1 MARGAPGPLSPF
13 SIHSSDRFIMLDKKW
28 LFPAVTVAIV
38 VLTGTILYCSGKIL
52 LPAAVAFA
60 LAYLFDPI
68 VGYLQR
74 KGVTRSLSVLAVI
87 LAGSLLTVLAGVF
100 FASSIAAEFQSVEIN
115 LPQYAGRLYGM
126 IPEGAKHYLG
136 IETSEKAY
144 RQMQV
149 LLEQLRGVSFDVAR
163 ETLAFLKQ
171 AVTSTL
177 SFILSILGYVVLP
190 LYLYYFLKDMPKI
203 HQGIITLVPLRHR
216 AAFSATTGEI
226 RGILSGFI
234 RGQLTV
240 CAILAVLYSIGLLV
254 IGIDLA
260 VVIGTLS
267 GILFIIP
274 YLGTMFGIVVSVI
287 MAALKFHD
295 ILHPLLCLGW
305 FALVQALEG
314 MVITPKIV
322 GDSVGLHPV
331 VTIIALL
338 VAGQLFGVV
347 GMLLAVPATAVLKVF
362 LSSYLGYYR
371 ATPFFS
377 GK

>member
-1 MARGAPGPLSPF
+1 MQNKRW
-13 SIHSSDRFIMLDKKW
+13 I
-28 LFPAVTVAIV
+28 FPAVTFAIV
-38 VLTGTILYCSGKIL
+38 VLAGIILYSSGKIL
-52 LPAAVAFA
+52 LPAAAAFA
-60 LAYLFDPI
+60 LAYLFDPL

-74 KGVTRSLSVLAVI
+74 KGCNRALSVLTVI
-87 LAGSLLTVLAGVF
+87 LAASLLTVLAGF
-100 FASSIAAEFQSVEIN
+100 FFVSSIAGEFQSVEIN
-115 LPQYAGRLYGM
+115 LPEYAGRLYGM
-126 IPEGAKHYLG
+126 IPEGAKQYLG

-144 RQMQV
+144 RQMQA

-163 ETLAFLKQ
+163 ETFSFLKQ

-177 SFILSILGYVVLP
+177 SFILSILGYVVIP

-203 HQGIITLVPLRHR
+203 HAGIIDLVPERHR
-216 AAFSATTGEI
+216 PVLLAKTGEI
-226 RGILSGFI
+226 REILSGFV

-240 CAILAVLYSIGLLV
+240 CAVLAVLYSAGLIV

-274 YLGTMFGIVVSVI
+274 YLGTMFGILFSMT
-287 MAALKFHD
+287 MALLKFHD

-314 MVITPKIV
+314 AVITPKIV
-322 GDSVGLHPV
+322 GDRVGLHPV
-331 VTIIALL
+331 TTIIALL
-338 VAGQLFGVV
+338 VAGQLFGIV
-347 GMLLAVPATAVLKVF
+347 GMLIAVPATAVLKVF
-362 LSSYLGYYR
+362 LSSYLGHYR
-371 ATPFFS
+371 TTPFFS

>member
-1 MARGAPGPLSPF
+1 
-13 SIHSSDRFIMLDKKW
+13 MLNKKW
-28 LFPAVTVAIV
+28 VFPAVTFIIV
-38 VLTGTILYCSGKIL
+38 VLAGIILYSAGKIL
-52 LPAAVAFA
+52 LPAAAAFA
-60 LAYLFDPI
+60 LAFLFDPLA
-68 VGYLQR
+68 GYLQR
-74 KGVTRSLSVLAVI
+74 KGFNRALSVLSVI
-87 LAGSLLTVLAGVF
+87 LAVLLLTVLAGF
-100 FASSIAAEFQSVEIN
+100 FFVSSIAGEFQSVEIN
-115 LPQYAGRLYGM
+115 LPEYAGRLYGM

-144 RQMQV
+144 RQLQV

-163 ETLAFLKQ
+163 ETFSYLKQ

-177 SFILSILGYVVLP
+177 AFILSILGYVALP

-203 HQGIITLVPLRHR
+203 HAGIIEVVPERHR
-216 AAFSATTGEI
+216 PVLLAKAGEI
-226 RGILSGFI
+226 REILSGFV

-240 CAILAVLYSIGLLV
+240 CAVLAVLYSIGLLV

-274 YLGTMFGIVVSVI
+274 YLGTMFGIVFSMT
-287 MAALKFHD
+287 MAVLKFHD

-314 MVITPKIV
+314 AVITPKIV
-322 GDSVGLHPV
+322 GDRVGLHPV

-338 VAGQLFGVV
+338 VAGQLFGIV

-362 LSSYLGYYR
+362 MSSYLGYYR
-371 ATPFFS
+371 TTPFFS